1 MHLINTCR
9 EQHLRK
15 YISISY
21 LNIKEEMLYAPSILI
36 SNIPNEKY
44 LRDEEFHSYDDNYEV
59 LSIFF
64 IRSNECGAVDN
75 FVDSRSF
82 IV

>member
-64 IRSNECGAVDN
+64 IRSYESGAVDN
-75 FVDSRSF
+75 FVESRSF

>member
-44 LRDEEFHSYDDNYEV
+44 LRDEELYE
-59 LSIFF
+59 S
-64 IRSNECGAVDN
+64 GAVDN

>member
-21 LNIKEEMLYAPSILI
+21 LNIKEEMWYAYFNFDI
-36 SNIPNEKY
+36 K
-44 LRDEEFHSYDDNYEV
+44 HS
-59 LSIFF
+59 FK
-64 IRSNECGAVDN
+64 
-75 FVDSRSF
+75 SF
-82 IV
+82 YGDGKFQ